1 MESRLSIA
9 VWISGGGTT
18 LRNLLE
24 KQQAGLLNL
33 EIALV
38 IASKP
43 SAAGLQYA
51 TAAGIPTLV
60 VKKSE
65 YETAEDYSEA
75 MFQPCRDAAVD
86 YVVMGGFL
94 KHVLIPDDYVNR
106 VVNIHPSLI
115 PAFCGHGMYGQH
127 VHHAVIEY
135 GAKLSGCTV
144 HFVDNEFD
152 HGPIILQRT
161 VPVRSD
167 DDASDLAARVF
178 QAECEAYPTV
188 LQWLS
193 TGKITIED
201 RRVRIS

>member
-1 MESRLSIA
+1 MKSRLSIA

-24 KQQAGLLNL
+24 KQQAGLLDL
-33 EIALV
+33 DIALV

-51 TAAGIPTLV
+51 TAADIPTLV
-60 VKKSE
+60 VKKGE
-65 YETAEDYSEA
+65 YATAEDYSEA
-75 MFQPCRDAAVD
+75 MFQPCRDAGVD

-94 KHVLIPDDYVNR
+94 KHVLIPEDYVNR

-115 PAFCGHGMYGQH
+115 PAFCGHGMYGHH
-127 VHHAVIEY
+127 VHQAVVEY

-161 VPVRSD
+161 VPVRPE
-167 DDASDLAARVF
+167 DDASALAARVF

-193 TGKITIED
+193 AGKISIED
-201 RRVRIS
+201 RQVRIS